1 MSTGHKHCV
10 GGHCHHNHRDHG
22 HGLRLWLRESA
33 CLALLLLC
41 ALCSRLGVL
50 GGVAAPIAYAVALL
64 PVGVPILRETFGE
77 WRRGDFFN
85 EFSLMVLACVGAFAI
100 GEYPEGVA
108 ILLFYSLGEKLED
121 VATERSRRR
130 IMALLN
136 RIPREVTVEG
146 RGLVEPEKVLPGEI
160 ISVKPGERV
169 GLDGELLADA
179 PQSFDTSAFTGES
192 VPVEMAPGA
201 EVPSGSIAIDR
212 AARIRVT
219 RPFAESSM
227 SRILA
232 LIESATSR
240 KSRSETLLRRITRWY
255 TPAVM
260 LAAALLF
267 AVPCILAAIHGA
279 PFDWRMWLDRSLVL
293 LVCSCPCA
301 LVVSIPLSYFAAIG
315 AASARGILFKSSS
328 GLDAIRGCDT
338 LFLDKTGTLTTGDF
352 RVAEVR
358 PASGVEPD
366 RVLALAAAVDA
377 ESSHPL
383 ARAVVRKSEGL
394 TLPEVSDIRTVPHG
408 MSARS
413 AEDELLVASRARLK
427 AAGVEVPDSP
437 DPRTE
442 VCVALG
448 GKYLG
453 SIYLEDTVKP
463 GVREAL
469 ADLKRLGTKDIEIL
483 SGDRPEA
490 VAAVAKAVGADGYR
504 GGLYPADKQKIVEE
518 ARKAGRRVIFVGD
531 GINDAPSLAEATVGV
546 AIGSGGTDLA
556 MESAE
561 AVLTAPGIEPLA
573 SAMRLSRRVRSVVAF
588 NVSFAVGVKLLV
600 MLLGAMGL
608 ATLWAAVFADTGI
621 TVLTVLFTLLALRL
635 RKN

>member
-1 MSTGHKHCV
+1 MSTGHKHC
-10 GGHCHHNHRDHG
+10 GGGECHHTHRFHG

-41 ALCSRLGVL
+41 ALCSHLGVL
-50 GGVAAPIAYAVALL
+50 GGVAAPVAYAVALL

-108 ILLFYSLGEKLED
+108 ILLFYSLGEKLEN

-160 ISVKPGERV
+160 ISVRPGERV
-169 GLDGELLADA
+169 GLDGVLLADA
-179 PQSFDTSAFTGES
+179 PRSFDTSAFTGES

-212 AARIRVT
+212 TVRIRVT
-219 RPFAESSM
+219 RPYAESSM

-232 LIESATSR
+232 LIESAASR

-267 AVPCILAAIHGA
+267 AVPGILAAVHGA

-352 RVAEVR
+352 RVAEVF

-383 ARAVVRKSEGL
+383 ARAVLRKAEGL
-394 TLPEVSDIRTVPHG
+394 TLPEVGDIRTVPHG

-413 AEDELLVASRARLK
+413 AEGELLVASRERLK
-427 AAGVEVPDSP
+427 AAGVEVPDSS

-442 VCVALG
+442 VCVALV

-469 ADLKRLGTKDIEIL
+469 ADLKRLGAKDIEIL

-561 AVLTAPGIEPLA
+561 AVLTAQGIEPLA
-573 SAMRLSRRVRSVVAF
+573 PAIRLSRRVRSVVAF

-600 MLLGAMGL
+600 MVLGAMGL